1 MDDHTRILEQLRR
14 TYDGDAWYGASF
26 RALLADVDAATAAA
40 RPIPTAHTIWELV
53 RHVTVWL
60 DAVRRRLAGEHVE
73 YAHDADWPAMPAT
86 PSRDAWLGTLDLLEQ
101 AQRALEHALER
112 MPAAA
117 LHDPVPGRHYTAAVM
132 LHGVVQHAAYHA
144 GQIALVRKAA
154 QARPAHPRGA

>member
-14 TYDGDAWYGASF
+14 TYDGDAWYGPSL

-53 RHVTVWL
+53 RHLSVWL
-60 DAVRRRLAGEHVE
+60 IAARRRLAGEQVE
-73 YAHDADWPAMPAT
+73 YVDDADWPAMPT
-86 PSRDAWLGTLDLLEQ
+86 PTQSAWSGTLDVLEQ
-101 AQRALEHALER
+101 SQRALEHVVEG

-117 LHDPVPGRHYTAAVM
+117 LYDPVPGKHYTAAVM
-132 LHGVVQHAAYHA
+132 LHGVVQHAVYHA

-154 QARPAHPRGA
+154 RAGPPTPR